1 MADEPNKS
9 TSWWATLPGIIT
21 ATAALV
27 TATGGLIAV
36 LYQQGIVG
44 SKVASAAGQSQAKST
59 PDTTVSAAPNLTPP
73 AATSTPA
80 SVTKASNNSSETK
93 PWDTAIATFTMRD
106 GSKISVPSK
115 SFDHEGDKHIVLNNG
130 QAIARELI
138 RTIDVEESSSDKN
151 SVMLR
156 MIVLKGTVIEGD
168 IGGYGQLEGK
178 NEFGKV
184 TPSWINIKRIDFGR

>member
-36 LYQQGIVG
+36 LYQQGIMG
-44 SKVASAAGQSQAKST
+44 SKVAAAAGQAQAKSAA
-59 PDTTVSAAPNLTPP
+59 DTIASTAASTAPP

-80 SVTKASNNSSETK
+80 PVAKAGNSSTDAK
-93 PWDTAIATFTMRD
+93 SWDTAIATFTMRD

-115 SFDHEGDKHIVLNNG
+115 SFDHEGDKHVVLNNG
-130 QAIARELI
+130 QAVARELI
-138 RTIDVEESSSDKN
+138 RTIDIEESSSDKN

-156 MIVLKGTVIEGD
+156 IIVLKGTVIEGD
-168 IGGYGQLEGK
+168 IGGYSQLEGK

>member
-27 TATGGLIAV
+27 TATGGLLAV
-36 LYQQGIVG
+36 LYQQGIMG
-44 SKVASAAGQSQAKST
+44 SKVASAAGQAQAKS
-59 PDTTVSAAPNLTPP
+59 PADTATSATASLTPP

-80 SVTKASNNSSETK
+80 PVAKAGNSSADTK

-115 SFDHEGDKHIVLNNG
+115 SFDHEGDKHVVLSNG

-151 SVMLR
+151 SVTLR
-156 MIVLKGTVIEGD
+156 IIVLKGAVIEGD

-184 TPSWINIKRIDFGR
+184 TPL